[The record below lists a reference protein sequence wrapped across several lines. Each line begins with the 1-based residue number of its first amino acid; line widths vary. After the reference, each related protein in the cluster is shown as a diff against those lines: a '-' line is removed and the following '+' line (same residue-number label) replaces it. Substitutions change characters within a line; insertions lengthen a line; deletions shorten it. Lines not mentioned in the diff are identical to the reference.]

1 MIVFYTAGKDK
12 KMKSYFVFK
21 IQGDSDVIEPIG
33 KINASSAEEAIKS
46 VYKACKK
53 EWFDD
58 DFSFS
63 EDWTFE
69 SALKDGNKTG
79 GEDSAIFGYLPE
91 MEDSWIVTSETG
103 YAVMA
108 VEETQLMA
116 VMMKAIS
123 ETKR

>member
-1 MIVFYTAGKDK
+1 
-12 KMKSYFVFK
+12 MKSYFVFK
-21 IQGDSDVIEPIG
+21 IQGDSDVIDPIG
-33 KINASSAEEAIKS
+33 KINASNAEDAIKS
-46 VYKACKK
+46 IYKTYKK

-69 SALKDGNKTG
+69 DAMKDGNQTG

-91 MEDSWIVTSETG
+91 MDDSWIIASETG
-103 YAVMA
+103 FAVMS

-123 ETKR
+123 EIRR

>member
-1 MIVFYTAGKDK
+1 
-12 KMKSYFVFK
+12 MKSYFVFK

-33 KINASSAEEAIKS
+33 KISASIAEDAVKS
-46 VYKACKK
+46 IYKTYKK

-69 SALKDGNKTG
+69 DALKDGNKTG

-91 MEDSWIVTSETG
+91 MDDSWIVTSETG

-116 VMMKAIS
+116 AMMKAIS
-123 ETKR
+123 EMKR